1 MNDRPTPEQIARWLW
16 TDAAPRLLFLEE
28 LAEHGYVIV
37 HPDDI
42 PIDTEQGSGMLA
54 ANPYDEYANA
64 YDEGW
69 NECRD
74 FIFTTA
80 EQEVPS

>member
-1 MNDRPTPEQIARWLW
+1 MSDRPTPEQISHRWGDDGHCALQ
-16 TDAAPRLLFLEE
+16 DLLQ
-28 LAEHGYVIV
+28 HGYVIV